1 MRVVWTAVRLR
12 LGPLLL
18 TFKYQFYGIIAVI
31 VLLICVCL
39 SRVGSKDLREVAVA
53 AISLPFAITRNIQI
67 IGKHAVLKETL
78 EATDRKNYYLI
89 SSDVLEL
96 NYTIMN
102 HRNFVDNFWIGIWY
116 DKDVAKLELL
126 K

>member
-18 TFKYQFYGIIAVI
+18 TFKYQFYGII
-31 VLLICVCL
+31 
-39 SRVGSKDLREVAVA
+39 A

-89 SSDVLEL
+89 SSDVLRL

>member
-1 MRVVWTAVRLR
+1 MGL
-12 LGPLLL
+12 
-18 TFKYQFYGIIAVI
+18 FIIAVI
-31 VLLICVCL
+31 VLLICV
-39 SRVGSKDLREVAVA
+39 SRIGSKDLREV
-53 AISLPFAITRNIQI
+53 
-67 IGKHAVLKETL
+67 AVLKETL

>member
-1 MRVVWTAVRLR
+1 M
-12 LGPLLL
+12 
-18 TFKYQFYGIIAVI
+18 
-31 VLLICVCL
+31 
-39 SRVGSKDLREVAVA
+39 
-53 AISLPFAITRNIQI
+53 
-67 IGKHAVLKETL
+67 LKETL

-89 SSDVLEL
+89 SSDVLRL

>member
-1 MRVVWTAVRLR
+1 MGT
-12 LGPLLL
+12 LLN
-18 TFKYQFYGIIAVI
+18 
-31 VLLICVCL
+31 
-39 SRVGSKDLREVAVA
+39 VA
-53 AISLPFAITRNIQI
+53 Q
-67 IGKHAVLKETL
+67 ED
-78 EATDRKNYYLI
+78 TD
-89 SSDVLEL
+89 SFFVQVLEL

>member
-1 MRVVWTAVRLR
+1 MGL
-12 LGPLLL
+12 
-18 TFKYQFYGIIAVI
+18 FIIAVI
-31 VLLICVCL
+31 VLLICVCI

-53 AISLPFAITRNIQI
+53 VEIVFSIATVGAAISLSFSIMGNTQT
-67 IGKHAVLKETL
+67 IGKYAVLKETL
-78 EATDRKNYYLI
+78 ETTDRKNYYLI
-89 SSDVLEL
+89 SSDVLKL

>member
-1 MRVVWTAVRLR
+1 MGT
-12 LGPLLL
+12 LLN
-18 TFKYQFYGIIAVI
+18 
-31 VLLICVCL
+31 
-39 SRVGSKDLREVAVA
+39 VA
-53 AISLPFAITRNIQI
+53 Q
-67 IGKHAVLKETL
+67 ED
-78 EATDRKNYYLI
+78 TDRKNYYLI
-89 SSDVLEL
+89 SSDVLRL